1 LLEFAVVEGWNSERE
16 LGRVCPYEI
25 GNTAAS
31 ANAWAIATP
40 GSFLQII
47 AITWIRFENSNP
59 YFSSGL

>member
-31 ANAWAIATP
+31 ANA
-40 GSFLQII
+40 
-47 AITWIRFENSNP
+47 
-59 YFSSGL
+59 